1 MPVNLAISRQSGQKA
16 WFINQSV
23 LKNVLMLY
31 CTNAS
36 ICNLAVDEMPQIS
49 LLLVIENQGNMFQE
63 KNGDF

>member
-1 MPVNLAISRQSGQKA
+1 M
-16 WFINQSV
+16 NQSV

-31 CTNAS
+31 CTNAG

-63 KNGDF
+63 KNGDFQRFIPFPLEIWFCGEER

>member
-1 MPVNLAISRQSGQKA
+1 M
-16 WFINQSV
+16 NQSV